1 MIDENKLLRE
11 IEKQIIFLDGLAIE
25 LAEAGDIKNMDI
37 CDGKAMMLREVV
49 NFINELQNMTD
60 DMEKNSQKENLKK
73 IAGHYGLQAQK
84 GMLIEEMAE
93 LMQAVN
99 KYDRNPSYKNLEN
112 LTEEIADVEI
122 MRTQAKYLYGIMQEN
137 IDKIK
142 DKKIQRTLERMKN
155 ENN

>member
-1 MIDENKLLRE
+1 MIDENKLLRG
-11 IEKQIIFLDGLAIE
+11 IEKQIIFLDGLAVE

-60 DMEKNSQKENLKK
+60 DMEKNSQKEKLKK
-73 IAGHYGLQAQK
+73 IADHYGLQAQK

-99 KYDRNPSYKNLEN
+99 RFDRNPIEKNLDAIA
-112 LTEEIADVEI
+112 EEIADVEI
-122 MRTQAKYLYGIMQEN
+122 MIAQAKYLYAIPQQK
-137 IDKIK
+137 IDEITDCKIR
-142 DKKIQRTLERMKN
+142 RTLERMEVEK
-155 ENN
+155 